1 MAEKLWY
8 SLDGSMAATVLIVE
22 DSPSVRRLIEV
33 SVRPLGV
40 KILAAEDGIQGLEL
54 ARQELPEIV
63 LLDIGLPGIDG
74 WEVLS
79 ELRGNKETADL
90 GVIIVTA
97 HAQPEVAAA
106 AEQRGADGFITKPF
120 RPGQLR
126 DEITALLNQGA
137 HFPRT
142 G

>member
-1 MAEKLWY
+1 M
-8 SLDGSMAATVLIVE
+8 DRTVLIVE
-22 DSPSVRRLIEV
+22 DSPSVRRLIEI
-33 SVRPLGV
+33 SIRPLGV
-40 KILAAEDGIQGLEL
+40 EILSAGDGLAGLEL
-54 ARQELPEIV
+54 ARAQVPDVI

-79 ELRGNKETADL
+79 EIRSDPHTEHI

-106 AEQRGADGFITKPF
+106 AERRGADGFITKPF
-120 RPGQLR
+120 RPAELR
-126 DEITALLNQGA
+126 DEIVALVERSGNAELGQ
-137 HFPRT
+137 T

>member
-1 MAEKLWY
+1 M
-8 SLDGSMAATVLIVE
+8 DATVLIVE

-40 KILAAEDGIQGLEL
+40 KVISAEDGIRGLAM
-54 ARQELPEIV
+54 ARSESPDVI

-74 WEVLS
+74 CEVLS
-79 ELRGNKETADL
+79 ELRVDPATADI
-90 GVIIVTA
+90 GIIIVTA

-106 AEQRGADGFITKPF
+106 AERRGADGFITKPF
-120 RPGQLR
+120 RPGHLR
-126 DEITALLNQGA
+126 EEIVALIGRDA
-137 HFPRT
+137 EIPRT